1 MITEDYCSF
10 EISKLL
16 KEKGFDGWC
25 DYFYDDPRRQELRTK
40 DGEDKYWNGHLWDD
54 EYAAPTHQMAMKWLR
69 EEKGIYV
76 YVEPYLL
83 GGTYIDELEVHYCGR
98 ILDSNRRR
106 LHSIGNRTSYTEAIE
121 ERIKYALKSLI

>member
-1 MITEDYCSF
+1 MTKLYDDYCSK
-10 EISKLL
+10 EVTDLL
-16 KEKGFDGWC
+16 KEKGFKCGATYSKGFVKDRDG
-25 DYFYDDPRRQELRTK
+25 FVGGLVRHENK
-40 DGEDKYWNGHLWDD
+40 I
-54 EYAAPTHQMAMKWLR
+54 THQLAMKWLR

-76 YVEPYLL
+76 YVEPYMV

-106 LHSIGNRTSYTEAIE
+106 LHSIENRTSYTEAIE

>member
-10 EISKLL
+10 ELSKLL
-16 KEKGFDGWC
+16 KEKGFDEEC
-25 DYFYDDPRRQELRTK
+25 DWFYEEVGDLNRRTRN
-40 DGEDKYWNGHLWDD
+40 GCDKYINSLLDYG

-83 GGTYIDELEVHYCGR
+83 GGTYIDELEVHYCGQ

-106 LHSIGNRTSYTEAIE
+106 LHSIANRTSYTEAIE